1 MFKKNKNNAQ
11 RPRKLET
18 KLKKQ
23 QIYSYRSVRKETEN
37 PYDRSNSSESVRT
50 QGSKFILR
58 FSKILFVLIFI
69 LGIFYATTIEPNSK
83 ISIKDNYDA
92 SPRSK
97 TSYEQ
102 GVNTIIDS
110 SYLNKNKLTFD
121 AKKIEDDI
129 KQTFPEIGL
138 AEVSVP
144 FLGHQPRVML
154 AFSEPVAKL
163 VTEGQTYILDGNGIT
178 LFSEKDAANS
188 LNVSDLI
195 SVNDGS
201 GDEITIGKPALSFDQ
216 LKYIQEIVAQAKRK
230 NIKINTIALSAGG
243 SGINVNYSDTD
254 YIVKYS
260 FYADARQSSGS
271 FYAVYDFIS
280 GQPKE
285 YIDVRIPDK
294 VYVK

>member
-1 MFKKNKNNAQ
+1 MFKKNKNNTQ

-23 QIYSYRSVRKETEN
+23 QIYSYRSVRNETESPYNRDN
-37 PYDRSNSSESVRT
+37 PSDRVQT

-83 ISIKDNYDA
+83 INIKDNFNA
-92 SPRSK
+92 NPRSIN
-97 TSYEQ
+97 SYEQ
-102 GVNTIIDS
+102 GVDTIIDS

-121 AKKIEDDI
+121 VKKIENEI
-129 KQTFPEIGL
+129 KQKYPEIGL
-138 AEVSVP
+138 VEVSVP
-144 FLGHQPRVML
+144 FLGHQPKVMI

-163 VTEGQTYILDGNGIT
+163 VTEGQTYILDGNGIA
-178 LFSEKDAANS
+178 LFSEKDATNS
-188 LNVSDLI
+188 LNVSELI

-201 GDEITIGKPALSFDQ
+201 GNEITIGKPALSFDQ

-260 FYADARQSSGS
+260 FYADARQSSGAY
-271 FYAVYDFIS
+271 YAVYDFIS
-280 GQPKE
+280 DQPKE
-285 YIDVRIPDK
+285 YVDVRIPDK